1 MQQKTDRVHVEN
13 LLLTAVTHFSGGVN
27 KFPGGARPYALC
39 NTESLINEFTNKYI
53 WFYNIFNAREAW
65 NKGQLLKGR
74 VVEKRLRTA
83 LAQPNRTQK

>member
-1 MQQKTDRVHVEN
+1 MINTSILMLIFIPLGGMQQKTDRVHVEN

-53 WFYNIFNAREAW
+53 WFYNIFNAREA
-65 NKGQLLKGR
+65 
-74 VVEKRLRTA
+74 
-83 LAQPNRTQK
+83 